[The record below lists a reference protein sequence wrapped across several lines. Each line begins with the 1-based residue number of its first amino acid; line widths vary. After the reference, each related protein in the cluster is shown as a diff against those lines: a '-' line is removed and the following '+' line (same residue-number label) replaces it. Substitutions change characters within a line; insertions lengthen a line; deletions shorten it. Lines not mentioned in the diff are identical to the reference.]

1 MTYAERL
8 IVVVTLKEIQVLQ
21 RTPDEDNGDWR
32 VKRMSQDWYLL
43 IAMCPD

>member
-8 IVVVTLKEIQVLQ
+8 IVIVTLKEVLQ
-21 RTPDEDNGDWR
+21 RTPDEDNGDGR
-32 VKRMSQDWYLL
+32 VKRVSQDWYLL